1 MYQVCILKEWRR
13 ADCLRFS
20 LSLLACKENLGGGF
34 LGEGAFFLDFN
45 YFGVGNIFEGGCRYW
60 SEKCTGIWDF
70 YELLPVLYECTYFH
84 IPVHLYAPLI
94 LSQSHPACLVSL
106 LFEMEEGPWRG
117 WGWGTIANE
126 SLTLNQHLGFS

>member
-1 MYQVCILKEWRR
+1 MYIEGMKESR
-13 ADCLRFS
+13 LPSLFSVPFS
-20 LSLLACKENLGGGF
+20 LQRKFRWGFSRAGGILFGF
-34 LGEGAFFLDFN
+34 QLFWSQKHF
-45 YFGVGNIFEGGCRYW
+45 YRGGCRYW